1 VESFNSSPFLFCI
14 VNTGPGKEAADRSL
28 ESESSVGTVL
38 F

>member
-14 VNTGPGKEAADRSL
+14 VKTGPGKEAADRSL